1 MKKLFLSFIILF
13 ALQSYAQVNQQ
24 EMMKKA
30 KLLSS
35 KFSNSKG
42 KGVITYTAK
51 GKTYTEKNEIST
63 VIINNQIGDISN
75 DKHTVSIGD
84 GNVRS
89 FKVGK
94 SYVCKVLIVMI
105 DGKQYSRR
113 SSSNIATI
121 TFFDGKTIKGTFSG
135 TVYNEKT
142 KETIPVTGSFQT
154 ENITSI

>member
-13 ALQSYAQVNQQ
+13 ALQSYAQVSQQ

-35 KFSNSKG
+35 RVSSSKG

-51 GKTYTEKNEIST
+51 GKTYTDKNEIST
-63 VIINNQIGDISN
+63 AIINNQIGDISN

-84 GNVRS
+84 GTLHS
-89 FKVGK
+89 FKIGK
-94 SYVCKVLIVMI
+94 SYVCKVLVLMI

-142 KETIPVTGSFQT
+142 KETIPVTGTFQT